1 MVATFRE
8 RAEAG
13 DIPWW
18 LVLIEGI
25 ALLILGLL
33 LLAKPGMTTIILVQ
47 VVGIYWF
54 IGGIFK
60 IIGIFIDS
68 RAWGWSL
75 FAGIL
80 GIIAGIIVLRHPLW
94 APVVAGSALIIILG
108 IEGIII
114 GAVGLY
120 QAIKGAGWAAGILG
134 VISIL
139 IGILLLANIWLFT
152 FSLPWTIGI
161 LSIVGG
167 ILAIILA
174 FRVR

>member
-1 MVATFRE
+1 MVATFKE

-25 ALLILGLL
+25 CLLILGLM
-33 LLAKPGMTTIILVQ
+33 LLAKPAMTSIVLVQ
-47 VVGIYWF
+47 VIGIYWL
-54 IGGIFK
+54 IVGIFQ
-60 IIGIFIDS
+60 IIGIFIDTT
-68 RAWGWSL
+68 AWGWKL

-80 GIIAGIIVLRHPLW
+80 GVIAGVIVIRHPLW
-94 APVVAGSALIIILG
+94 APVVAGSALIILFG

-120 QAIKGAGWAAGILG
+120 LGIKGAGWGAAILG
-134 VISIL
+134 VVSIL

-152 FSLPWTIGI
+152 FSLPWTVGILCIIGGI
-161 LSIVGG
+161 LS
-167 ILAIILA
+167 IILA
-174 FRVR
+174 FRVK